1 MIIDGHLP
9 NAYWLWVLPLIAVE
23 ALLIVLCGFIA
34 SVLVCIKRDFALL
47 INLGMLFLLFMSG
60 VFWDLNAIGD
70 PSTQEALLFWNPV
83 AFLLH
88 SFRQALL
95 WQQIPDIS
103 HLIGL
108 TLFLSCGLGLVA
120 NGMSRYRYY
129 LAQRVVTT

>member
-1 MIIDGHLP
+1 
-9 NAYWLWVLPLIAVE
+9 
-23 ALLIVLCGFIA
+23 
-34 SVLVCIKRDFALL
+34 
-47 INLGMLFLLFMSG
+47 MLFLLFMSG

-70 PSTQEALLFWNPV
+70 PSTQESLLFWNPV

-95 WQQIPDIS
+95 WQQTPDLL
-103 HLIGL
+103 HLFGL
-108 TLFLSCGLGLVA
+108 TVFLGCALGLVA